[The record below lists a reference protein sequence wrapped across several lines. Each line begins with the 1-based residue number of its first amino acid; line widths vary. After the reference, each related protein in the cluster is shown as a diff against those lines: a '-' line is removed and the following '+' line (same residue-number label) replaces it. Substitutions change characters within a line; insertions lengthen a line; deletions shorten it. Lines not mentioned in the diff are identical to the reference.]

1 MIAKSKNM
9 LETTEGRGFETHL
22 GLKFFVSSYGWFF
35 TSPFT
40 SFIILI
46 QVTRH
51 FDFAREIRSRWFSK
65 CIVGLFWE
73 TNLPPCS
80 KCVPKTVPQCTL
92 TTILT
97 RSPAQPQSGDYSH
110 SPCSA
115 IDRHVTAKCGLSQN
129 FANTPWAACL
139 KPVNG
144 KCPNNFKTLDDP
156 DGNSMY
162 KACGSSMVCCLL
174 TPVVN
179 LQVITCKSLRH

>member
-1 MIAKSKNM
+1 MRGKS
-9 LETTEGRGFETHL
+9 GRDGSQSALWDCFERRICRHVQN
-22 GLKFFVSSYGWFF
+22 VS
-35 TSPFT
+35 
-40 SFIILI
+40 
-46 QVTRH
+46 
-51 FDFAREIRSRWFSK
+51 
-65 CIVGLFWE
+65 
-73 TNLPPCS
+73 
-80 KCVPKTVPQCTL
+80 PKTVPQCTL

>member
-1 MIAKSKNM
+1 M
-9 LETTEGRGFETHL
+9 
-22 GLKFFVSSYGWFF
+22 
-35 TSPFT
+35 
-40 SFIILI
+40 
-46 QVTRH
+46 H
-51 FDFAREIRSRWFSK
+51 FDSHLDQVSRATSK
-65 CIVGLFWE
+65 WGLF
-73 TNLPPCS
+73 
-80 KCVPKTVPQCTL
+80 
-92 TTILT
+92 
-97 RSPAQPQSGDYSH
+97 SH

-156 DGNSMY
+156 AGNSMY

-179 LQVITCKSLRH
+179 LQVITRKSVRHYTG